1 MELKYE
7 EYKVKTLFVNMLL
20 KRGKKTSSEKILQT
34 VLINLKKITNQKP
47 DFVLFKAIENLLP
60 KLKAVSIPNKR
71 RNKKRSIFLNAF
83 R

>member
-34 VLINLKKITNQKP
+34 VLINLKKITNQISRILFRPINRAEVIIKTASKKP
-47 DFVLFKAIENLLP
+47 K
-60 KLKAVSIPNKR
+60 
-71 RNKKRSIFLNAF
+71 
-83 R
+83 